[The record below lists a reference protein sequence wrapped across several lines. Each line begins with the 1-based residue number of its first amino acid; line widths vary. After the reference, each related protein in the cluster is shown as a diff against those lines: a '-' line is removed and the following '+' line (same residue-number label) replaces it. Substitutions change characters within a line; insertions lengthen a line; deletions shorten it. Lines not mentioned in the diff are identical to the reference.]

1 MNSEHYTKDKNKRT
15 NLFSPKQYF
24 ILTRCEFSD
33 ILGDESGNGRWTL
46 CALTYWMRI
55 KKNRDPIPE
64 NFKTL
69 DEFDEFWSTH
79 SLADYDDLQR
89 DVHFN
94 IQLDYAETIMLK
106 PALVRELK
114 KRARERQMSVDALVN
129 SILEEKLKEAA

>member
-1 MNSEHYTKDKNKRT
+1 MAVRRNN
-15 NLFSPKQYF
+15 
-24 ILTRCEFSD
+24 
-33 ILGDESGNGRWTL
+33 
-46 CALTYWMRI
+46 
-55 KKNRDPIPE
+55 KNRDPIPE

-89 DVHFN
+89 DAHFN
-94 IQLDYAETIMLK
+94 IQLDHAETIMLK

-129 SILEEKLKEAA
+129 SILEEKLKEAG

>member
-1 MNSEHYTKDKNKRT
+1 
-15 NLFSPKQYF
+15 
-24 ILTRCEFSD
+24 
-33 ILGDESGNGRWTL
+33 
-46 CALTYWMRI
+46 MRI

-94 IQLDYAETIMLK
+94 IQLDYEETIMLK